1 MSLTPSLS
9 NFSRTVS
16 LSGSAALIES
26 KQTLAF
32 ASHHFLRQR
41 WVQSVGPAL
50 VSVCEKRFL
59 KFETLNPK
67 ISVNIVDFQSEL
79 ATMNCEEG
87 LCSSFQ
93 CAVKEILKFPMIVVI
108 RHLKIEVKS
117 SLERFLDA
125 IISNIGWSHCCAV
138 SSDSHSLGGEKLY
151 LLVLNIGTVV
161 VQRFYENIG
170 ELTKIQVNLCQ
181 KLFFL

>member
-1 MSLTPSLS
+1 MLLRHITFCVSAVSWPCLGSWKKFFEIWNFEIQRIPRIILS
-9 NFSRTVS
+9 IFKVNWQQWTV
-16 LSGSAALIES
+16 
-26 KQTLAF
+26 
-32 ASHHFLRQR
+32 
-41 WVQSVGPAL
+41 
-50 VSVCEKRFL
+50 
-59 KFETLNPK
+59 
-67 ISVNIVDFQSEL
+67 
-79 ATMNCEEG
+79 EEG

-138 SSDSHSLGGEKLY
+138 SSDSHSLGGEKLC

-161 VQRFYENIG
+161 VQRFYENYWWTDIC
-170 ELTKIQVNLCQ
+170 T
-181 KLFFL
+181 

>member
-1 MSLTPSLS
+1 MI
-9 NFSRTVS
+9 FSKTVS
-16 LSGSAALIES
+16 LSGTAALIKS

-32 ASHHFLRQR
+32 CVCVTSLFASALSPVSRPCLSSWKKCFWNLKLWIQRILRILSIFKVNWQQ
-41 WVQSVGPAL
+41 WTVKKGCAL
-50 VSVCEKRFL
+50 VFSVL
-59 KFETLNPK
+59 W
-67 ISVNIVDFQSEL
+67 
-79 ATMNCEEG
+79 
-87 LCSSFQ
+87 
-93 CAVKEILKFPMIVVI
+93 KEILKFPMIVVI

-161 VQRFYENIG
+161 VQRFYENYWWTYISTYLG
-170 ELTKIQVNLCQ
+170 K
-181 KLFFL
+181 

>member
-1 MSLTPSLS
+1 MSLTPSLP

-16 LSGSAALIES
+16 LSGSAALIKS
-26 KQTLAF
+26 KQTHAF
-32 ASHHFLRQR
+32 ASHHFLRQAVR
-41 WVQSVGPAL
+41 GESAL
-50 VSVCEKRFL
+50 RAALVCEKRFL

-67 ISVNIVDFQSEL
+67 NSENIVDFQSEL

-125 IISNIGWSHCCAV
+125 IISNIG
-138 SSDSHSLGGEKLY
+138 
-151 LLVLNIGTVV
+151 
-161 VQRFYENIG
+161 
-170 ELTKIQVNLCQ
+170 
-181 KLFFL
+181 

>member
-1 MSLTPSLS
+1 MS
-9 NFSRTVS
+9 
-16 LSGSAALIES
+16 ALIKS
-26 KQTLAF
+26 KQTLAS
-32 ASHHFLRQR
+32 AGS
-41 WVQSVGPAL
+41 PAESAL
-50 VSVCEKRFL
+50 PWFVKKRFL

-108 RHLKIEVKS
+108 GHLKFDVKS

-125 IISNIGWSHCCAV
+125 IISNIG
-138 SSDSHSLGGEKLY
+138 
-151 LLVLNIGTVV
+151 
-161 VQRFYENIG
+161 
-170 ELTKIQVNLCQ
+170 
-181 KLFFL
+181 

>member
-1 MSLTPSLS
+1 MRLRHITFCVRRSAV
-9 NFSRTVS
+9 SRPC
-16 LSGSAALIES
+16 LHAL
-26 KQTLAF
+26 
-32 ASHHFLRQR
+32 
-41 WVQSVGPAL
+41 
-50 VSVCEKRFL
+50 VCEKRFL

-67 ISVNIVDFQSEL
+67 NSENIVDFQSEL

-125 IISNIGWSHCCAV
+125 IISNIG
-138 SSDSHSLGGEKLY
+138 
-151 LLVLNIGTVV
+151 
-161 VQRFYENIG
+161 
-170 ELTKIQVNLCQ
+170 
-181 KLFFL
+181 